1 MSVRKNIMAAPRP
14 GTIDRRVA
22 RTRKT
27 LQRALVNLMLE
38 KGYDAITVEDICAEA
53 DVGRSTFYAHF
64 TGKEDLKRSG
74 LEENLR
80 AMLIER
86 QREAK
91 ARSSAAKRESF
102 GFALVLFEHAGE
114 HLDLYRALVSKGG
127 VATTLKMIRQILT
140 DMVRR
145 ELADASKAN
154 NPDAPR
160 EAVVQFVVG
169 AFMSLLTWWLDS
181 GGKLPAQRM
190 DAIFRSLV
198 TEGVA

>member
-1 MSVRKNIMAAPRP
+1 MAAPKR
-14 GTIDRRVA
+14 GTMDRRVA
-22 RTRKT
+22 RTRRT
-27 LQRALVNLMLE
+27 LQRALVDLMLK
-38 KGYDAITVEDICAEA
+38 KGYDAITVEDICMEA

-74 LEENLR
+74 LEDNLR

-91 ARSSAAKRESF
+91 ARSGAAKRESF
-102 GFALVLFEHAGE
+102 GFALALFEHAGE

-154 NPDAPR
+154 APDAPR

-169 AFMSLLTWWLDS
+169 GFMSLLIWWLDS